1 MALLE
6 VRLPSDTVTAGAEK
20 RSLRHMEPEHLSS
33 LPREGHVPSPQEE
46 SSPRSGST
54 YCSLG
59 FTRSAGGVYGAGAER
74 RHMGGETHCGR
85 SALSLAAN
93 RCGPPAIADGAH
105 PRIGWRWC
113 RPFTRTGDTRP
124 TERQVASFAGKGAGD
139 VFSVRRRTPPS
150 SSGISVSAA
159 TIRRGSPIYSQLSS
173 LQPR

>member
-59 FTRSAGGVYGAGAER
+59 FTRSAGGVYV
-74 RHMGGETHCGR
+74 
-85 SALSLAAN
+85 L
-93 RCGPPAIADGAH
+93 
-105 PRIGWRWC
+105 
-113 RPFTRTGDTRP
+113 
-124 TERQVASFAGKGAGD
+124 
-139 VFSVRRRTPPS
+139 
-150 SSGISVSAA
+150 
-159 TIRRGSPIYSQLSS
+159 
-173 LQPR
+173 